1 MNNIDFELLLYNYFS
16 PQFDGVDDVINEVLE
31 MFSEN
36 PDEFQEFIGGLLQ
49 MIDVGT
55 SPLTG
60 KKYKGFSK
68 DNMFLAKVEI
78 EDKESNQ

>member
-1 MNNIDFELLLYNYFS
+1 MNNIDFELLLYDYFS
-16 PQFDGVDDVINEVLE
+16 PQFHESYGVINDVLE
-31 MFSEN
+31 MFTED
-36 PDEFQEFIGGLLQ
+36 PDKFQKFIGGLLQ
-49 MIDVGT
+49 MIDVGE

-68 DNMFLAKVEI
+68 DGMFLAKVEI